1 MNEEKSISSIVEG
14 IAKLGPILSLD
25 VIAEGIEAVEQ
36 LDSLQLVGCQFGQ
49 GFLFSRAICASEAK
63 SMLMNKIIE

>member
-25 VIAEGIEAVEQ
+25 VIAEGIETDIQKRMLIE
-36 LDSLQLVGCQFGQ
+36 LGCEIGQ
-49 GFLFSRAICASEAK
+49 GYLFNRPMPYASFK
-63 SMLMNKIIE
+63 KLLNRQS